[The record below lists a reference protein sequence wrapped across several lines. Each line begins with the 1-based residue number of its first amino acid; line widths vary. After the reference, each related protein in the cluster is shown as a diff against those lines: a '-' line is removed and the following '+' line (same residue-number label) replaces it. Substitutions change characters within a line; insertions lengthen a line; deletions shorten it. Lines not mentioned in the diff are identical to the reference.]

1 MNIPR
6 KSPLL
11 CSRYVIRNSAGYP
24 SAPQSGCRGLWWGSQ
39 ASPFVAVGP
48 RARRHHMKS
57 LTSRAPRVSKENND
71 NSRNYHQQNKH
82 RSASIASYTRPKTM
96 SEPKVIIVTGGSK
109 GIGLA
114 VVQDLLK
121 ASHKVVLVARTPVSE
136 LAKDYPGQVT
146 FLAADMTVSDT
157 AHRAVELALISYGKL
172 DGVVVNHGVL
182 TPITRLADASI
193 EDWKS
198 HYDVNVFSALSIVK
212 EAIPHL
218 RATKGKIIFV
228 SSGAAIKAYA
238 AWGAYGSSKAA
249 LNSICRHVAVE
260 EPDIT
265 AVAVSPGRVD
275 TDMQKELREKG
286 QGVMSDKEYAD
297 FVSAFEEGQLNKPEW
312 PAQVIAKLSLD
323 AKSDLSGKYVAW
335 NGPEVAEYRE

>member
-1 MNIPR
+1 
-6 KSPLL
+6 
-11 CSRYVIRNSAGYP
+11 
-24 SAPQSGCRGLWWGSQ
+24 
-39 ASPFVAVGP
+39 
-48 RARRHHMKS
+48 
-57 LTSRAPRVSKENND
+57 
-71 NSRNYHQQNKH
+71 
-82 RSASIASYTRPKTM
+82 M
-96 SEPKVIIVTGGSK
+96 SEPKVIVVTGGSK

-121 ASHKVVLVARTPVSE
+121 ASHKVVLVARSPMGVSD
-136 LAKDYPGQVT
+136 LLKDYPEQIK
-146 FLAADMTVSDT
+146 FLAADMTVPDT
-157 AHRAVELALISYGKL
+157 AHRAVELALLSYGKL

-182 TPITRLADASI
+182 TPITRLAESSI
-193 EDWKS
+193 EDWKT

-218 RATKGKIIFV
+218 RATKGRIIFV
-228 SSGAAIKAYA
+228 SSGAAVKAYT

-275 TDMQKELREKG
+275 TDMQKELRDKG
-286 QGVMSDKEYAD
+286 QGVMSDNDYAG

-312 PAQVIAKLSLD
+312 PARVIAKLSLE
-323 AKSDLSGKYVAW
+323 AKPDLSGKYVAW
-335 NGPEVAEYRE
+335 NGPEVEEYREKQ

>member
-1 MNIPR
+1 
-6 KSPLL
+6 
-11 CSRYVIRNSAGYP
+11 
-24 SAPQSGCRGLWWGSQ
+24 
-39 ASPFVAVGP
+39 
-48 RARRHHMKS
+48 
-57 LTSRAPRVSKENND
+57 
-71 NSRNYHQQNKH
+71 
-82 RSASIASYTRPKTM
+82 M

-193 EDWKS
+193 EDWKN

-260 EPDIT
+260 EPNIT

-323 AKSDLSGKYVAW
+323 AKSDLSGLAW
-335 NGPEVAEYRE
+335 NSSLKRKRHSYLHGGTAGRRIK

>member
-1 MNIPR
+1 
-6 KSPLL
+6 
-11 CSRYVIRNSAGYP
+11 
-24 SAPQSGCRGLWWGSQ
+24 
-39 ASPFVAVGP
+39 
-48 RARRHHMKS
+48 
-57 LTSRAPRVSKENND
+57 
-71 NSRNYHQQNKH
+71 
-82 RSASIASYTRPKTM
+82 M

-114 VVQDLLK
+114 VVQDLLEAK
-121 ASHKVVLVARTPVSE
+121 HNVIMVARTPIGVSE
-136 LAKDYPGQVT
+136 LVKDYPSQIK
-146 FLAADMTVSDT
+146 FLAADMTVPDT
-157 AHRAVELALISYGKL
+157 AHRAVELAHLSYGKL

-182 TPITRLADASI
+182 TPITRLAEASI
-193 EDWKS
+193 EDWKN

-275 TDMQKELREKG
+275 TDMQRELREKG
-286 QGVMSDKEYAD
+286 QGVMSDNDYAG

-335 NGPEVAEYRE
+335 NGPEVAEYREQH